1 MVFAK
6 SIINVEDLTK
16 MIKFWGKKKRKRE
29 NAKKWM
35 SIVINYKHWKLH
47 VGKRKPRFVRCFEGG
62 IAYLDR
68 DRPNFTSLY
77 RYHN

>member
-35 SIVINYKHWKLH
+35 SIVINYKH
-47 VGKRKPRFVRCFEGG
+47 
-62 IAYLDR
+62 
-68 DRPNFTSLY
+68 
-77 RYHN
+77 